1 MPVIPERQIQQ
12 FEEKVKFICLQ
23 IVGAKHGH
31 LDQRFLDRL
40 DRSRS
45 WLDRSSSAVHGHDYE
60 QAFISL
66 WIALNA
72 LYGLP
77 KWEMPEEQQRI
88 SDYIGQ
94 LWDTNREAL
103 EECLSTLT
111 QNVKIRSF
119 LHNPFLTEARWK
131 GGLKKFMRGQQGP
144 QSVLDCLDHHQV
156 GKVFEAILG
165 RVYVLRNQIFHGC
178 STSNRGT
185 NRGSLL
191 PSIQVL
197 MVIVPCFLAIML
209 CDNHSKKWGKLPY
222 PRATS

>member
-1 MPVIPERQIQQ
+1 M
-12 FEEKVKFICLQ
+12 
-23 IVGAKHGH
+23 
-31 LDQRFLDRL
+31 DQRFLDRM

-45 WLDRSSSAVHGHDYE
+45 WLERSSIAIRGHDYE
-60 QAFISL
+60 QAFISH

-88 SDYIGQ
+88 RDYIGQ
-94 LWDTNREAL
+94 LWDTDGKAL
-103 EECLSTLT
+103 EECLLTLT

-131 GGLKKFMRGQQGP
+131 GELKKFMSGPQGP
-144 QSVLDCLDHHQV
+144 QSVLDCLDQHQI

-165 RVYVLRNQIFHGC
+165 RIYVLRNQIFHGC
-178 STSNRGT
+178 STSNRRT

-197 MVIVPCFLAIML
+197 IVIVPCFFTIML
-209 CDNHSKKWGKLPY
+209 CDNHPKKWGE
-222 PRATS
+222 TSIS

>member
-1 MPVIPERQIQQ
+1 MPVIPQRQIQQ
-12 FEEKVKFICLQ
+12 FEEKVNLIRLQ
-23 IVGAKHGH
+23 IVGAKSAH
-31 LDQRFLDRL
+31 LDQRFLDRM

-45 WLDRSSSAVHGHDYE
+45 WLERSSIAVRGHDYE

-88 SDYIGQ
+88 SNYMGQ
-94 LWDTNREAL
+94 LWETDGEAL
-103 EECLSTLT
+103 EECLSSLIR
-111 QNVKIRSF
+111 NVKIRSF
-119 LHNPFLTEARWK
+119 LHNPFLIEAKWR
-131 GGLKKFMRGQQGP
+131 GGMTKFMSSQQGP
-144 QSVLDCLDHHQV
+144 QSVLDCLDHRQV

-165 RVYVLRNQIFHGC
+165 RIYVLRNQIFHGC

-197 MVIVPCFLAIML
+197 MVIVPYFWGIML
-209 CDNHSKKWGKLPY
+209 CDNHPKKWGKLPY
-222 PRATS
+222 PRAAS

>member
-1 MPVIPERQIQQ
+1 MPVIPQRQIQQ
-12 FEEKVKFICLQ
+12 FVEKVKLIRLQ
-23 IVGAKHGH
+23 IVGAKSVH
-31 LDQRFLDRL
+31 LDQRFLDRM

-45 WLDRSSSAVHGHDYE
+45 WLERSSIAVRGHDYE

-94 LWDTNREAL
+94 LWDTNGEAL

-111 QNVKIRSF
+111 RNVKIRSF

-131 GGLKKFMRGQQGP
+131 GELKKFMSGQQGS
-144 QSVLDCLDHHQV
+144 QSVLEYLDQHQI
-156 GKVFEAILG
+156 GKVLEAILG

-197 MVIVPCFLAIML
+197 MVVVPCFSSIML
-209 CDNHSKKWGKLPY
+209 CDNHSKKWGE
-222 PRATS
+222 TSIS